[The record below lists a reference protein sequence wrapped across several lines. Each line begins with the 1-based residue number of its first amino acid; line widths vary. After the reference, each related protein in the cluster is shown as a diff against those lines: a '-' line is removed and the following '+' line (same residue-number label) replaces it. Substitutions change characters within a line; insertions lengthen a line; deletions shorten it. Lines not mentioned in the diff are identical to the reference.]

1 MSCLLNHSD
10 FAKFPHNAINDAES
24 FLWVMGYLIIRLK
37 GPGKDNEM
45 TRELRDALKVF
56 SGDAE
61 SQLQKLDILNDK
73 EVFREFLTHV
83 SPEFAVLEE
92 LMYAWHRVIDLA
104 RRFPSG
110 MEFNYPHRAVS
121 RMPWPRSRLGAGQQE
136 VEDRL
141 VEVRMKSGWLS
152 ASNRLFIL
160 CSSIRAIKGKDQRE
174 AFRGWILIAKYHT
187 VNFLYTSTECNVFC

>member
-24 FLWVMGYLIIRLK
+24 FLWVMGYLIIRFE
-37 GPGKDNEM
+37 GPGKDRNER
-45 TRELRDALKVF
+45 TPGLRDALKVF

-73 EVFREFLTHV
+73 EVFHEFLEHV
-83 SPEFAVLEE
+83 SPEFAVLKE

-110 MEFNYPHRAVS
+110 MEFNYPHRALLRGIEDALAKVQAGS
-121 RMPWPRSRLGAGQQE
+121 GSTGGGGSAGRNRDEIRLAIREQQ
-136 VEDRL
+136 
-141 VEVRMKSGWLS
+141 
-152 ASNRLFIL
+152 
-160 CSSIRAIKGKDQRE
+160 
-174 AFRGWILIAKYHT
+174 T
-187 VNFLYTSTECNVFC
+187 VHYL

>member
-24 FLWVMGYLIIRLK
+24 FLWVMGYLIIRFK
-37 GPGKDNEM
+37 GPGKEM
-45 TRELRDALKVF
+45 TPGLSSALGVF
-56 SGDAE
+56 GGDE
-61 SQLQKLDILNDK
+61 KSQLQKLDILNDK

-110 MEFNYPHRAVS
+110 MEFNYPHRALLRGIEDALAKVQAGDGS
-121 RMPWPRSRLGAGQQE
+121 TGGEGSPGRNRDEIRLAIREQQ
-136 VEDRL
+136 
-141 VEVRMKSGWLS
+141 
-152 ASNRLFIL
+152 
-160 CSSIRAIKGKDQRE
+160 
-174 AFRGWILIAKYHT
+174 T
-187 VNFLYTSTECNVFC
+187 VHYL

>member
-24 FLWVMGYLIIRLK
+24 FLWVMGYLIIRFE
-37 GPGKDNEM
+37 GPGKDRNKM
-45 TRELRDALKVF
+45 TPGVRGALEVF

-73 EVFREFLTHV
+73 EVFHEFLEHV
-83 SPEFAVLEE
+83 GLEFAVLKE

-110 MEFNYPHRAVS
+110 MEFNYPHRALLRGIEDALAKVRAGS
-121 RMPWPRSRLGAGQQE
+121 GSTGGGGSAGRNRDEIRLAIREQQTVYYMQHE
-136 VEDRL
+136 
-141 VEVRMKSGWLS
+141 
-152 ASNRLFIL
+152 
-160 CSSIRAIKGKDQRE
+160 GK
-174 AFRGWILIAKYHT
+174 
-187 VNFLYTSTECNVFC
+187 

>member
-110 MEFNYPHRAVS
+110 MEFNYPHRALLRGIEDALAKVQAGGGS
-121 RMPWPRSRLGAGQQE
+121 TGGGGSAGRNQDEIRLAIRKQQT
-136 VEDRL
+136 VYF
-141 VEVRMKSGWLS
+141 VQQHSG
-152 ASNRLFIL
+152 N
-160 CSSIRAIKGKDQRE
+160 
-174 AFRGWILIAKYHT
+174 
-187 VNFLYTSTECNVFC
+187 